1 MNYNLKLHWEKIYD
15 EKKEDE
21 VSWFQKE
28 TNESIKMIQSA
39 GIENPKIIDV
49 GSGRSKLLKNLIEIG
64 YNHLTYLDISESALE
79 KSKEFLGEQSKK
91 VRWISKDV
99 LSFKTDEKFDIWH
112 DRAVFHF
119 LNEENLIRKY
129 IDIVEKNISESGHLI
144 IGTFSE
150 NGPLKCSGLHVKR
163 YSEKVI
169 EKLFNRSFK
178 LIDSFYYDHVT
189 PFNTTQNFLFSHFIK
204 K

>member
-39 GIENPKIIDV
+39 GIDNPKIIDV

-79 KSKEFLGEQSKK
+79 KSKEFLGEESKK

-99 LSFKTDEKFDIWH
+99 LSFMTDEKFDIWH

-129 IDIVEKNISESGHLI
+129 IEIVEKNISESGHLI

-150 NGPLKCSGLHVKR
+150 NGPLKCSGLEVRR

>member
-15 EKKEDE
+15 EKNEDE

-28 TNESIKMIQSA
+28 TNESLKMILSA

-64 YNHLTYLDISESALE
+64 YNDLTYLDISEAALK
-79 KSKEFLGEQSKK
+79 KSKEFLGEQSYK
-91 VRWISKDV
+91 VRWISKDI
-99 LSFKTDEKFDIWH
+99 LTFKTDEKFDIWH

-150 NGPLKCSGLHVKR
+150 NGPLKCSGLDVKR

-169 EKLFNRSFK
+169 EKIFNRSFK

>member
-15 EKKEDE
+15 EKNEDE

-39 GIENPKIIDV
+39 GIDNPKIIDV
-49 GSGRSKLLKNLIEIG
+49 GGGRSKLLKNLIEIG

-91 VRWISKDV
+91 VRWVSKDV
-99 LSFKTDEKFDIWH
+99 LSFKTYEKFDIWH

-129 IDIVEKNISESGHLI
+129 IEIVEKNISENGHLI

-150 NGPLKCSGLHVKR
+150 NGPLKCSGLEVRR

-169 EKLFNRSFK
+169 EKLFKKSFK

>member
-15 EKKEDE
+15 EKNDDE

-28 TNESIKMIQSA
+28 TNESIRMIQNA
-39 GIENPKIIDV
+39 GIESPKIIDV
-49 GSGRSKLLKNLIEIG
+49 GSGRSKLLKNLIKIG
-64 YNHLTYLDISESALE
+64 YNQLTYLDISESALE
-79 KSKEFLGEQSKK
+79 KSKEFLGEQSTK
-91 VRWISKDV
+91 VTWISKDI
-99 LSFKTDEKFDIWH
+99 LNFKTDEKFDIWH

-119 LNEENLIRKY
+119 LNQENLIRKY
-129 IDIVEKNISESGHLI
+129 IEIVEKNISESGHLI

-150 NGPLKCSGLHVKR
+150 NGPLKCSGLEVRR
-163 YSEKVI
+163 YSQKVI
-169 EKLFNRSFK
+169 EKIFNRGFK

>member
-15 EKKEDE
+15 EKNDDE

-28 TNESIKMIQSA
+28 TNESIRMIQSA
-39 GIENPKIIDV
+39 GIENPKLIDV
-49 GSGRSKLLKNLIEIG
+49 GSGRSKLLKNLIKIG
-64 YNHLTYLDISESALE
+64 YNQLTYLDISKSALE
-79 KSKEFLGEQSKK
+79 KSKEFLGEQSTK
-91 VRWISKDV
+91 VTWISKDI
-99 LSFKTDEKFDIWH
+99 LNFKTDEKFDIWH

-119 LNEENLIRKY
+119 LNQENLIRKY
-129 IDIVEKNISESGHLI
+129 IEIVEKNISESGHLI

-150 NGPLKCSGLHVKR
+150 NGPLKCSGLEVRR
-163 YSEKVI
+163 YSQKVI
-169 EKLFNRSFK
+169 EKIFNRGFK

>member
-1 MNYNLKLHWEKIYD
+1 MNYNLKSHWEKIYD
-15 EKKEDE
+15 EKNEDE

-79 KSKEFLGEQSKK
+79 KSKEFLGEQSNK
-91 VRWISKDV
+91 VRWISKDI
-99 LSFKTDEKFDIWH
+99 LSFMTDEKFDIWH

-129 IDIVEKNISESGHLI
+129 IEIVEKNISESGHLI

-150 NGPLKCSGLHVKR
+150 NGPLKCSGLEVRR

>member
-15 EKKEDE
+15 EKNEDE

-28 TNESIKMIQSA
+28 TNESIKMIQSTE
-39 GIENPKIIDV
+39 IENPKIIDV
-49 GSGRSKLLKNLIEIG
+49 GGGRSKLLKNLISIG
-64 YNHLTYLDISESALE
+64 YNRLTYLDISESARE
-79 KSKEFLGEQSKK
+79 KSKKFLGEQSHIH
-91 VRWISKDV
+91 RWFNEDIFN
-99 LSFKTDEKFDIWH
+99 FKTDERFDIWH

-119 LNEENLIRKY
+119 LKEENHIKKY
-129 IDIVEKNISESGHLI
+129 IDIVEKNISDGGHLI

-150 NGPLKCSGLHVKR
+150 NGPLKCSGLEVSR
-163 YSEKVI
+163 YSKKVI
-169 EKLFNRSFK
+169 EKLFNKTFK
-178 LIDSFYYDHVT
+178 LIDAFHFDHIT

>member
-15 EKKEDE
+15 EKNEDE

-28 TNESIKMIQSA
+28 TNESIKMIQSSE
-39 GIENPKIIDV
+39 IENPKIIDV
-49 GSGRSKLLKNLIEIG
+49 GSGRSRLLKYLIEIG
-64 YNHLTYLDISESALE
+64 YNDLTYLDISEHALK
-79 KSKEFLGEQSKK
+79 KSKEFLGEQSNK
-91 VRWISKDV
+91 VRWISNDI
-99 LSFKTDEKFDIWH
+99 LNFKTDEKFDIWH

-129 IDIVEKNISESGHLI
+129 IDLVEKNISESGHLI

-150 NGPLKCSGLHVKR
+150 NGPLKCSGLEVRR

>member
-15 EKKEDE
+15 EKNEDE

-49 GSGRSKLLKNLIEIG
+49 GSGRSRLLKNLIEIG
-64 YNHLTYLDISESALE
+64 YNDLTYLDISEHALE
-79 KSKEFLGEQSKK
+79 KSKEFLGEQSNK
-91 VRWISKDV
+91 VRWISKDI

-129 IDIVEKNISESGHLI
+129 IEIVEKNISESGHLI

-150 NGPLKCSGLHVKR
+150 NGPLKCSGLEVRR

>member
-1 MNYNLKLHWEKIYD
+1 MNYNLKSHWEKIYD
-15 EKKEDE
+15 EKNEDE

-79 KSKEFLGEQSKK
+79 KSKEFLGEESKK

-150 NGPLKCSGLHVKR
+150 NGPLKCSGLDVKR

-169 EKLFNRSFK
+169 EKIFNRSFK

>member
-1 MNYNLKLHWEKIYD
+1 MNYNLKSHWEKIYD
-15 EKKEDE
+15 EKNEDE

-64 YNHLTYLDISESALE
+64 YNHLTYLDISESALG
-79 KSKEFLGEQSKK
+79 KSKKFLGEQSNK
-91 VRWISKDV
+91 VKWISEDI

-150 NGPLKCSGLHVKR
+150 NGPLKCSGLDVKR
-163 YSEKVI
+163 YSEKEI
-169 EKLFNRSFK
+169 EKIFNRSFK

-189 PFNTTQNFLFSHFIK
+189 PFNTNQNFLFSHFIK

>member
-15 EKKEDE
+15 EKNEDE

-129 IDIVEKNISESGHLI
+129 IEIVEKNISENGHLI

-150 NGPLKCSGLHVKR
+150 NGPLKCSGLDVRR

>member
-15 EKKEDE
+15 EKNEDE

-28 TNESIKMIQSA
+28 TNESIKMIQST
-39 GIENPKIIDV
+39 GIDNPKIIDV

-79 KSKEFLGEQSKK
+79 KSKEFLGEQSNK
-91 VRWISKDV
+91 VRWISKDI

-129 IDIVEKNISESGHLI
+129 IEIVEKNISESGHLI

-150 NGPLKCSGLHVKR
+150 NGPLKCSGLEVRR

>member
-15 EKKEDE
+15 EKNEDE

-28 TNESIKMIQSA
+28 TNESMKMIKSA

-129 IDIVEKNISESGHLI
+129 IDLVEKNISESGHLI

-150 NGPLKCSGLHVKR
+150 NGPLKCSGLDVKR

-169 EKLFNRSFK
+169 EKIFNRSFK

-189 PFNTTQNFLFSHFIK
+189 PFNTAQNFLFSHFIK

>member
-15 EKKEDE
+15 EKNEDE

-28 TNESIKMIQSA
+28 TNESIKMIQNA

-49 GSGRSKLLKNLIEIG
+49 GSGRSKLLKNLIKIG
-64 YNHLTYLDISESALE
+64 YNQLTYLDISESALE
-79 KSKEFLGEQSKK
+79 KSKEFLGEQSNK
-91 VRWISKDV
+91 VRWISKDI
-99 LSFKTDEKFDIWH
+99 LNFKTEEKFDIWH

-129 IDIVEKNISESGHLI
+129 IEIVEKNISESGHLI
-144 IGTFSE
+144 IGAFSE
-150 NGPLKCSGLHVKR
+150 NGPLKCSGLEVRR

-169 EKLFNRSFK
+169 DKLFNRSFK
-178 LIDSFYYDHVT
+178 LIDSFYYDHIT

>member
-28 TNESIKMIQSA
+28 TNESIKMIQNA

-49 GSGRSKLLKNLIEIG
+49 GSGRSKLLKNLIKIG
-64 YNHLTYLDISESALE
+64 YNQLTYLDISESALE
-79 KSKEFLGEQSKK
+79 KSKEFLGEQSNK
-91 VRWISKDV
+91 VRWISKDI
-99 LSFKTDEKFDIWH
+99 LNFKTEEKFDIWH

-129 IDIVEKNISESGHLI
+129 IEIVEKNISESGHLI
-144 IGTFSE
+144 IGAFSE
-150 NGPLKCSGLHVKR
+150 NGPLKCSGLDVRR

>member
-1 MNYNLKLHWEKIYD
+1 MNYNLKLHWEKIYN
-15 EKKEDE
+15 EKNEDE

-79 KSKEFLGEQSKK
+79 KSKEFLGEQSNK
-91 VRWISKDV
+91 VRWISKDI
-99 LSFKTDEKFDIWH
+99 LSFMTDEKFDIWH

-129 IDIVEKNISESGHLI
+129 IEIVEKNISESGHLI

-150 NGPLKCSGLHVKR
+150 NGPLKCSGLDVRR

>member
-1 MNYNLKLHWEKIYD
+1 MNYNLKSHWEKIYD
-15 EKKEDE
+15 EKNEDE

-79 KSKEFLGEQSKK
+79 KSKEFLGEQSNK
-91 VRWISKDV
+91 VRWISKDI
-99 LSFKTDEKFDIWH
+99 LSFITDEKFDIWH

-129 IDIVEKNISESGHLI
+129 IEIVEKNISENGHLI

-150 NGPLKCSGLHVKR
+150 NGPLKCSGLDVKR

-169 EKLFNRSFK
+169 EKIFNRSFK

>member
-15 EKKEDE
+15 EKNEDE

-79 KSKEFLGEQSKK
+79 KSKEFLGEQSNKG
-91 VRWISKDV
+91 RWISKDIV
-99 LSFKTDEKFDIWH
+99 SFMTDEKFDIWH

-129 IDIVEKNISESGHLI
+129 IEIVEKNISESGHLI

-150 NGPLKCSGLHVKR
+150 NGPLKCSGLEVRR

>member
-15 EKKEDE
+15 EKNEDE

-79 KSKEFLGEQSKK
+79 KSKEFLGEQSNK
-91 VRWISKDV
+91 VRWISKDI
-99 LSFKTDEKFDIWH
+99 LSFMTDEKFDIWH

-129 IDIVEKNISESGHLI
+129 IEIVEKNISESGHLI

-150 NGPLKCSGLHVKR
+150 NGPLKCSGLDVRR

>member
-15 EKKEDE
+15 EKNEDE

-49 GSGRSKLLKNLIEIG
+49 GSGRSRLLKNLIEIG
-64 YNHLTYLDISESALE
+64 YNDLTYLDISEHALK
-79 KSKEFLGEQSKK
+79 KSKEFLGEQSNK
-91 VRWISKDV
+91 VRWISNDV

-150 NGPLKCSGLHVKR
+150 NGPLKCSGLDVRR

-169 EKLFNRSFK
+169 EKIFNRSFK

>member
-1 MNYNLKLHWEKIYD
+1 MNYNLKSHWEKIYD
-15 EKKEDE
+15 EKNEDE

-39 GIENPKIIDV
+39 EIENPKIIDV

-79 KSKEFLGEQSKK
+79 KSKEFLGEQSNK
-91 VRWISKDV
+91 VRWISKDI

-129 IDIVEKNISESGHLI
+129 IEIVEKNISESGHLI

-150 NGPLKCSGLHVKR
+150 NGPLKCSGLDVKR

>member
-28 TNESIKMIQSA
+28 TNESIKMIQNA

-49 GSGRSKLLKNLIEIG
+49 GSGRSKLLKNLIKIG
-64 YNHLTYLDISESALE
+64 YNQLTYLDISKSALE
-79 KSKEFLGEQSKK
+79 KSKEFLGEQSTK
-91 VRWISKDV
+91 VTWISKDI
-99 LSFKTDEKFDIWH
+99 LNFKTDEKFDIWH

-129 IDIVEKNISESGHLI
+129 IEIVEKNISESGHLI

-150 NGPLKCSGLHVKR
+150 NGPLKCSGLEVRR

-169 EKLFNRSFK
+169 EKIFNRSFK

>member
-15 EKKEDE
+15 EKNEDE

-64 YNHLTYLDISESALE
+64 YNHLTYLDISKSALE

-99 LSFKTDEKFDIWH
+99 LSFKADEKFDIWH

-129 IDIVEKNISESGHLI
+129 IDIVEKNISDSGHLI

>member
-64 YNHLTYLDISESALE
+64 YNDLTYLDISEAALK
-79 KSKEFLGEQSKK
+79 KSKEFLGEQSYK

-150 NGPLKCSGLHVKR
+150 NGPLKCSGLDVKR

-169 EKLFNRSFK
+169 EKIFNRSFK

>member
-1 MNYNLKLHWEKIYD
+1 MNYNLKSHWEKIYD
-15 EKKEDE
+15 EKDEDE

-129 IDIVEKNISESGHLI
+129 IDIVEKNISDSGHLI

>member
-1 MNYNLKLHWEKIYD
+1 LGKIIYD
-15 EKKEDE
+15 EKNEDE

-39 GIENPKIIDV
+39 GIDNPKIIDV
-49 GSGRSKLLKNLIEIG
+49 GGGRSKLLKNLIEIG

-91 VRWISKDV
+91 VRWVSKDV
-99 LSFKTDEKFDIWH
+99 LSFKTYEKFDIWH

-150 NGPLKCSGLHVKR
+150 NGPLKCSGLDVKR
-163 YSEKVI
+163 YSEKEI
-169 EKLFNRSFK
+169 EKIFNRSFK

>member
-15 EKKEDE
+15 EKNEDE

-28 TNESIKMIQSA
+28 TNESIKMIQSTE
-39 GIENPKIIDV
+39 IENPKIIDV
-49 GSGRSKLLKNLIEIG
+49 GGGRSKLLKNLISIG
-64 YNHLTYLDISESALE
+64 YNRLTYLDISESALE
-79 KSKEFLGEQSKK
+79 KSKKFLGEQSNK
-91 VRWISKDV
+91 VRWINEDI
-99 LSFKTDEKFDIWH
+99 LNFKTDERFDIWH

-119 LNEENLIRKY
+119 LKEEDHIKKY
-129 IDIVEKNISESGHLI
+129 IDIVEKNISDGGHLI

-150 NGPLKCSGLHVKR
+150 NGPLKCSGLDVSR
-163 YSEKVI
+163 YSKKII
-169 EKLFNRSFK
+169 EKLFIKTFK
-178 LIDSFYYDHVT
+178 LIDAFHFDHIT

>member
-1 MNYNLKLHWEKIYD
+1 MNYNLKSHWEKIYD
-15 EKKEDE
+15 EKNEDE

-79 KSKEFLGEQSKK
+79 KSKEFLGEKSNK
-91 VRWISKDV
+91 VRWISKDI
-99 LSFKTDEKFDIWH
+99 LSFMTDEKFDIWH

-129 IDIVEKNISESGHLI
+129 IEIVEKNISESGHLI

-150 NGPLKCSGLHVKR
+150 NGPLKCSGLEVRR

-189 PFNTTQNFLFSHFIK
+189 PFKTNQNFLFSHFIK

>member
-15 EKKEDE
+15 EKNEDE

-28 TNESIKMIQSA
+28 TNESIKMIQST
-39 GIENPKIIDV
+39 GIDNPKIIDV
-49 GSGRSKLLKNLIEIG
+49 GSGRSKLLKNLIENG

-79 KSKEFLGEQSKK
+79 KSKEFLGEESKK

-150 NGPLKCSGLHVKR
+150 NGPLKCSGLDVKR

-169 EKLFNRSFK
+169 EKIFNRSFK

>member
-15 EKKEDE
+15 EKNENE

-28 TNESIKMIQSA
+28 ANESIRMIQSA
-39 GIENPKIIDV
+39 GIENPKLIDV
-49 GSGRSKLLKNLIEIG
+49 GSGRSKLLKNLIKIG
-64 YNHLTYLDISESALE
+64 YNQLTYLDISESALE
-79 KSKEFLGEQSKK
+79 KSKEFLGEQSTK
-91 VRWISKDV
+91 VTWISKDI
-99 LSFKTDEKFDIWH
+99 LNFKTDEKFDIWH

-119 LNEENLIRKY
+119 LNQENLIRKY
-129 IDIVEKNISESGHLI
+129 IEIVEKNISESGHLI

-150 NGPLKCSGLHVKR
+150 NGPLKCSGLEVRR
-163 YSEKVI
+163 YSQKVI
-169 EKLFNRSFK
+169 EKIFNRSFK

>member
-15 EKKEDE
+15 EKNEDE

-28 TNESIKMIQSA
+28 TNESMKMIQSA

-64 YNHLTYLDISESALE
+64 YNHLTYLDISKSALE

-91 VRWISKDV
+91 VRWISKNV

-129 IDIVEKNISESGHLI
+129 IDIVEKNISDSGHLI

>member
-1 MNYNLKLHWEKIYD
+1 MNYNLKSHWEKIYD
-15 EKKEDE
+15 EKNEDE

-79 KSKEFLGEQSKK
+79 KSKEFLGEESKK

-150 NGPLKCSGLHVKR
+150 NGPLKCSGLEVRR

>member
-15 EKKEDE
+15 EKNEDE

-79 KSKEFLGEQSKK
+79 KSKEFLGEQSNK
-91 VRWISKDV
+91 VRWISKDI
-99 LSFKTDEKFDIWH
+99 LSFMTDEKFDIWH

-129 IDIVEKNISESGHLI
+129 IEIVEKNISKSGHLI

-150 NGPLKCSGLHVKR
+150 NGPLKCSGLDVRR